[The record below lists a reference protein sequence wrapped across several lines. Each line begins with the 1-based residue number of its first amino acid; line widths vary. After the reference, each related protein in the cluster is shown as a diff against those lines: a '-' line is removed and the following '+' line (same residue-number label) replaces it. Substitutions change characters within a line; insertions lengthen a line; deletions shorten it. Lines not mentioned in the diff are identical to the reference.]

1 MMQCADCQVS
11 GPAAAVSV
19 RVILNKEASFIFETS
34 NNVLMC
40 AENVAGNVGRNE
52 TCKEILCSDLLLMNR
67 ALMNSLFAKDGQ
79 DESFF
84 LGSCDRAL

>member
-11 GPAAAVSV
+11 GRAAVVSV
-19 RVILNKEASFIFETS
+19 RFILNKETSRIFETS

-40 AENVAGNVGRNE
+40 AQNFAVNVGRNE
-52 TCKEILCSDLLLMNR
+52 TSKEKLFSDLLLMNR

-84 LGSCDRAL
+84 